1 MTSSFTCIFFCFN
14 TCATLPGEITVH
26 PCHRPGRL
34 KSINIHEHDA
44 FCEKVLFIFNGD
56 SVIKNAS
63 MKPHGL
69 LTLKYLLQKQHKQ
82 CCVKIKIKCCTN
94 KKAAHIKAISTEIL
108 WSTKAVIISLLHY
121 LQYIG
126 QNKKSETST

>member
-1 MTSSFTCIFFCFN
+1 MTYVLSFQSYVLFIINQIYDKFIHLHFLCFN

-34 KSINIHEHDA
+34 KSTKIHEHDA

-82 CCVKIKIKCCTN
+82 CCIKMKIKC
-94 KKAAHIKAISTEIL
+94 
-108 WSTKAVIISLLHY
+108 
-121 LQYIG
+121 
-126 QNKKSETST
+126 